1 MLEVVPKTEDALGDE
16 GVTDNKDF
24 NWENAKKVFSCVGFL
39 QINLVVVYFLEYTI
53 TTSFT
58 IACGQ

>member
-1 MLEVVPKTEDALGDE
+1 MGNE
-16 GVTDNKDF
+16 GVTDNADL
-24 NWENAKKVFSCVGFL
+24 NWVNIKKVTSAVGFL

-58 IACGQ
+58 IACG